1 MRPEG
6 LSSAWEQHW
15 FVLQMYFEEGFLQ
28 LVAFSRALCSR
39 LWDEQLV
46 EDLQVEWGGVA
57 QEARSPRSFR
67 SLCGPLS
74 LSYPNGQRIHTC
86 FTGPRVVYSLLWYDV
101 VPVVV

>member
-28 LVAFSRALCSR
+28 LVTFSRALCSR

-46 EDLQVEWGGVA
+46 EDLQVEWGGSHRKPAVRA
-57 QEARSPRSFR
+57 ASAHS
-67 SLCGPLS
+67 
-74 LSYPNGQRIHTC
+74 
-86 FTGPRVVYSLLWYDV
+86 V
-101 VPVVV
+101 VP

>member
-1 MRPEG
+1 M
-6 LSSAWEQHW
+6 
-15 FVLQMYFEEGFLQ
+15 LQMYFEEGFLQ

-46 EDLQVEWGGVA
+46 EDLQVEWGGGRTGSPQSA
-57 QEARSPRSFR
+57 QLPLT
-67 SLCGPLS
+67 LCGPLS